1 MSVGGG
7 VGAEKARRHHDGRG
21 GGAGCGNSG
30 NFLFHMAFLNRPQ
43 FTLVVKSYEL
53 GAGGGGGG
61 GVDAILDATE
71 QLEPSIDC
79 LSSTKTVGFAFL
91 KNCGLFPVGICIISR
106 EKSSQVS

>member
-1 MSVGGG
+1 MSVVGG
-7 VGAEKARRHHDGRG
+7 VGAEKARRHHDGPGG

-53 GAGGGGGG
+53 GGGG

-79 LSSTKTVGFAFL
+79 LSSTKTLGFAFL